1 MKIVKNI
8 LLTCGIIFCLGNVV
22 AFAGGLEN
30 RVKYGVFEKIT
41 IDGKVLQLEKE
52 PFSIDGNR
60 MIPLRDVCENLG
72 CDISWDRE
80 THKIRVTRDD
90 DTLLIGIGDNT
101 IVVNGEAKKM
111 QVAPIIVGDRTYI
124 TPSILQVGLGDEI
137 KVNDKGD
144 FEITNK
150 SKMNKQSGIKNVR
163 KTIYKEDEDGYV
175 IGLAQINI
183 PHIYD
188 VPYNFVYA
196 EENCEK
202 INQYFEDSLKWY
214 SEDELKSELR
224 WCNNELVD
232 TIYLDYKVVLYR
244 RNIVSVKEPHFV
256 AGCYRE
262 HGDTGIMF
270 RITTGDRIKNNE
282 IFKEYP
288 DSIYDALMNALENN
302 DKSLIDAIEKLKTES
317 EYDRNILNVSTY
329 EEGVKEIADRLVC
342 MIYEENSNVDCW
354 LSEEDDDIELKF
366 RYYGPLVDRY
376 VGFNAREAATY
387 LDEDFVLSIWSMMS
401 L

>member
-1 MKIVKNI
+1 MIG
-8 LLTCGIIFCLGNVV
+8 GIIFGLGNIV

-30 RVKYGVFEKIT
+30 RGECSAFDEIT
-41 IDGKVLQLEKE
+41 IDGKALQLEKE

-60 MIPLRDVCENLG
+60 MIPLRNVCENLG
-72 CDISWDRE
+72 CNISWDGE
-80 THKIRVTRDD
+80 AYKIKVTRDD

-101 IVVNGEAKKM
+101 IVVNGQAKKM
-111 QVAPIIVGDRTYI
+111 RVAPIIVGDRTYV
-124 TPSILQVGLGDEI
+124 TPAILQVGLGDEV
-137 KVNDKGD
+137 KVNYKGD

-150 SKMNKQSGIKNVR
+150 SKMNKQSGIKNIR

-175 IGLAQINI
+175 IGLAQINV

-202 INQYFEDSLKWY
+202 INQYFEDSLKRY

-224 WCNNELVD
+224 WCNKELVD

-244 RNIVSVKEPHFV
+244 GNIISVKEPHFV
-256 AGCYRE
+256 AGCYRDYV
-262 HGDTGIMF
+262 DTGIMF
-270 RITTGDRIKNNE
+270 RITTGDRIKNSE
-282 IFKEYP
+282 IFKEYH
-288 DSIYDALMNALENN
+288 DSIYDALMHALENN
-302 DKSLIDAIEKLKTES
+302 DKSLIDTIEKLKTES
-317 EYDRNILNVSTY
+317 EYDRDILNVSTY
-329 EEGVKEIADRLVC
+329 EEGVKEIADRLMC
-342 MIYEENSNVDCW
+342 MIYKEDSSGDCW
-354 LSEEDDDIELKF
+354 LSGEDDDIELNF

-376 VGFNAREAATY
+376 VGFNAREAVTY
-387 LDEDFVLSIWSMMS
+387 LDEDFVLNIWPMMS